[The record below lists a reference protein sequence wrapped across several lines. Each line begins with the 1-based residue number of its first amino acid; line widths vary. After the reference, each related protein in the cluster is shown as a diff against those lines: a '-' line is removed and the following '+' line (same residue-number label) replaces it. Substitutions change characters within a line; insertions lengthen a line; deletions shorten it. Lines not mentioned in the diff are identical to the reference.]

1 VHVYYFLYIIIKIY
15 NNIIMSINYKEK
27 YLKYKEKYF
36 ELKNQLGGQPE
47 MSIVPDFSNEGLLR
61 LVVECL

>member
-1 VHVYYFLYIIIKIY
+1 MY

-27 YLKYKEKYF
+27 YLKYTEKYL
-36 ELKNQLGGQPE
+36 ELKNQLGRQPE